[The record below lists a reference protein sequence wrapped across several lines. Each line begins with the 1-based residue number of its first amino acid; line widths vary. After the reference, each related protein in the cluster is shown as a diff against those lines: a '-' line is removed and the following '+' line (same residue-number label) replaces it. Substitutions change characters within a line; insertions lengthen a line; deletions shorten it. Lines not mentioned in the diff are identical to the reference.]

1 MTEALAR
8 ILAVDDKPENVRL
21 LEAILTPAGYE
32 VVGAASGEEA
42 LTKARAERFDMI
54 LTDIVMPGASGPEI
68 VRRLAANGTRPI
80 IVYMSGYADD
90 ALKHHTLE
98 PESTFLRK
106 PFHPAELAQTIRGAL
121 DRGRTRAVR

>member
-1 MTEALAR
+1 MTEARAR

-54 LTDIVMPGASGPEI
+54 LTDIVMPG
-68 VRRLAANGTRPI
+68 
-80 IVYMSGYADD
+80 MSGYE
-90 ALKHHTLE
+90 LCRT
-98 PESTFLRK
+98 LRK
-106 PFHPAELAQTIRGAL
+106 
-121 DRGRTRAVR
+121 DRATAFLPIVTMGRNAVAGSFRRVRQSS